1 MIFGLKNCG
10 EQIFFVSLQRFY
22 SENSREYDWNRTITH
37 YGHTKKRLCRATFR
51 QELEWEGEDYYRD
64 TSVW

>member
-22 SENSREYDWNRTITH
+22 SENSREYD
-37 YGHTKKRLCRATFR
+37 
-51 QELEWEGEDYYRD
+51 
-64 TSVW
+64 